1 MAIARYE
8 NITVNRVSNS
18 VDSFGQQITTIT
30 KWFDTRARVAD
41 VHNNL
46 QITKDTRIY
55 TDYVKLTLNYTP
67 NVREMV
73 NNQDLYSIKYR
84 SFNWRITDTFETN
97 DRMNVTFMCYRND
110 PTVPV

>member
-18 VDSFGQQITTIT
+18 TDSYGQQKTTIT
-30 KWFDTRARVAD
+30 KWFDTRARIAD
-41 VHNNL
+41 VHNNT
-46 QITKDTRIY
+46 QITKDTRFY
-55 TDYVKLTLNYTP
+55 TDYVKLTVNYTP
-67 NVREMV
+67 NTREMV
-73 NNQDLYSIKYR
+73 DNQDLYSIKYR
-84 SFNWRITDTFETN
+84 NNDWRISDCFETN